1 MFSPVLFVSR
11 GGTSRDLPSAKLPHN
26 MRLNGSDHAETRP
39 EGERSKIGEY
49 GSWWTNTATTK
60 QRFRGT
66 VGAVAVAAWS
76 FYYFHMI
83 YIIRTCKFEYYK
95 GPKNIWFDG
104 WVMLDSSTFSGP
116 AKKGYFAELRRSRV
130 DEGVSATFA
139 QAQLFKS
146 KAGIRKHSFL
156 GVLQRTLTLFN
167 QPSTPQAT

>member
-1 MFSPVLFVSR
+1 MARTMPK
-11 GGTSRDLPSAKLPHN
+11 RDLKVKDTKLGN
-26 MRLNGSDHAETRP
+26 MEVDGPIQQQPNKDL
-39 EGERSKIGEY
+39 EGQLVQLLLQHDNFIIFI
-49 GSWWTNTATTK
+49 W
-60 QRFRGT
+60 
-66 VGAVAVAAWS
+66 
-76 FYYFHMI
+76 

-116 AKKGYFAELRRSRV
+116 AKKGSFAELRRSRV

-139 QAQLFKS
+139 QAQLFQS

-156 GVLQRTLTLFN
+156 GVLQRTLTLFS